1 MTELAMKK
9 IAKWFKKIRNK
20 KCDYCGNFTYKLY
33 GDPIYGKCLSCITEE
48 DRLGCYD
55 YREFYDYYF

>member
-9 IAKWFKKIRNK
+9 IAKWFKKLRNK

-33 GDPIYGKCLSCITEE
+33 GDPIYGK
-48 DRLGCYD
+48 
-55 YREFYDYYF
+55 